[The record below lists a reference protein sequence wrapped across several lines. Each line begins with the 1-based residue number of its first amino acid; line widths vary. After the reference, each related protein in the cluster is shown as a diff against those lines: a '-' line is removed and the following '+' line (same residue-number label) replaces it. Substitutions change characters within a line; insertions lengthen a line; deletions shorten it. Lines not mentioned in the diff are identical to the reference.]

1 MTQSLLIESHYLPN
15 LEYFWHILQN
25 DHILIEACEHFQKQT
40 FRNRCHIL
48 TANKVDILSVP
59 VINQGRNV
67 LIKEM
72 KIDYRQKWLN
82 VHWGAIRSGYGKAPF
97 FEYYAE
103 FFHDILY
110 KKHSYLFDLNLELMT
125 LCLKLLRVDKKIGFT
140 SLYEKNAEN
149 NIRDLRSQI
158 SPKKDNSPYIITWTP
173 YTQLFGS
180 NFVTDLSIIDLLF
193 CEGPNAVE
201 ILKGSKSSG

>member
-1 MTQSLLIESHYLPN
+1 MTEPLLIESHYLPN
-15 LEYFWHILQN
+15 LEYFFHILQN
-25 DHILIEACEHFQKQT
+25 DHILIESCENFQKQT
-40 FRNRCHIL
+40 YRNRCHIL

-59 VINQGRNV
+59 VINLGRKV
-67 LIKEM
+67 LIKEVE
-72 KIDYRQKWLN
+72 IDYSQKWLN
-82 VHWGAIRSGYGKAPF
+82 VHWGAIKSGYGKAPF

-110 KKHSYLFDLNLELMT
+110 KKHRFLFDLNIELMT

-140 SLYEKNAEN
+140 SFYEKKPEN
-149 NIRDLRSQI
+149 KIDLRSQI

-180 NFVTDLSIIDLLF
+180 NFVPDLSIIDLLF
-193 CEGPNAVE
+193 CEGTNAGE
-201 ILKGSKSSG
+201 ILKRSKRDV